1 MNDSDQGYT
10 SKFLQVRLCL
20 NWNKVIGYSLTD
32 PHSKL
37 KDFFFMFGENLF
49 SQHAEAATADF
60 IQPHEGST
68 ENCKPPKNTGMLTPS
83 EADMTCG
90 VKQSSM
96 YIHSTQR
103 AAFTLNIQHS
113 F

>member
-1 MNDSDQGYT
+1 M
-10 SKFLQVRLCL
+10 L
-20 NWNKVIGYSLTD
+20 
-32 PHSKL
+32 
-37 KDFFFMFGENLF
+37 GENLF

-68 ENCKPPKNTGMLTPS
+68 ENCKPPKNTGMLMPN

-113 F
+113 FLALLYFPPTPEANISHHILPFVHQPVASFDIWILR